1 MGTATHLIHGFWQKQ
16 SGLHLWIEQVDGH
29 KIVTG
34 SGIIPGTFPPVIE
47 DLIMGKRYRHRVDM
61 HLMTPKGRERKLPV
75 PTIACTPEQ
84 AVPVLA
90 AIAAIVDDAKG
101 TDDPAGS
108 PQATPEQRATL
119 APDLLWLAHM
129 YRGLTAFARA
139 GRVTIKLGF
148 FERQWYPTWQL
159 AAGLGERGWL
169 VSMTKAAPGV
179 ITINGGPTIVEDIVD
194 ELLHWIVNSLISAE
208 YHRPRPTPWHDFAAA
223 LVESN
228 PLRRGGATLV
238 SALNKWRDSIA
249 AIDVQLVL
257 MIEEPDPNPDL
268 ESAGGSSPQTIWPV
282 RVQVRSGV
290 DAPMPIHPANFDHAT
305 NRRITALRREAQLI
319 TPYLNPDRPDP
330 DSPLVAALR
339 NADNAGD
346 WDVYLTT
353 DELLSF
359 INDAV
364 PRLRER
370 GIIVMLPRMWR
381 RQAVTAHMHLRDDE
395 EATATPQLGLDHIVA
410 FDWRV
415 SIGDIDLTDKEMSD
429 LVAAKSSLINLRGE
443 WVLADAASIRS
454 ISQYMERLRKSSVGS
469 VMSQLKQAKQRLAAA
484 KTAGGDT
491 AEIERTIEE
500 LTAALDNPSS
510 GEISLKELRELNLTA
525 ETTDPIA
532 VTGHDWQV
540 SLIGGAIRHE
550 LPAPRRIPIPAGVTA
565 SLREYQR
572 RGVDW
577 MHWMARQGLG
587 AVLADDMGLGK
598 TLQLLALEAAER
610 DSSERDS
617 SEREPTAAESVGQ
630 VGKVEPS
637 LVIAPTSVVGNW
649 AREAKK
655 FTPHLKILVHHG
667 TERKKDQ
674 EFLGTVTDYD
684 IVITSYGV
692 ASRDYQL
699 LGRQHWHRVTLDEAQ
714 HIKNSSTKISK
725 AVRSLPADHRM
736 ALTGTPVEN
745 RLLEL
750 RAILDFCNPG
760 ILGSVSFFKHHFSK
774 PIEVTGDEKKQ
785 EQLRNLTAPFILR
798 RLKSDP
804 AIIGDFPE
812 KTETVITVDLTKEQ
826 AALYTA
832 YVNDLTT
839 QLEQAEG
846 IGRRGLV
853 LASLTKIK
861 QICNHP
867 AHFLGDG
874 SPMLRGT
881 HHRSGKVEE
890 LMQIVE
896 NARDHGEKV
905 LIFTQ
910 YKAFGDML
918 TPYLSDYYGQKIPFL
933 HGGVSKSGRDIMVQ
947 QFQAPDGAPAM
958 VLSLKAGG
966 TGLNLTAANIVVHMD
981 RWWNPAVENQAT
993 DRAYR
998 IGQDKNVFVY
1008 KLITAGTVE
1017 ERIHDIISGKSEL
1030 AAAMIAQGEGWLTEL
1045 SDAELATLL
1054 SYREME

>member
-47 DLIMGKRYRHRVDM
+47 DLIVGKRYRHRVDM

-90 AIAAIVDDAKG
+90 AIVDDTKG
-101 TDDPAGS
+101 PDDPASS

-179 ITINGGPTIVEDIVD
+179 ITINGGPTIVEDIAD

-268 ESAGGSSPQTIWPV
+268 ESAGGSNPQPIWPV

-339 NADNAGD
+339 NVDNAGD

-395 EATATPQLGLDHIVA
+395 EATAAPQLGLDHIVA

-429 LVAAKSSLINLRGE
+429 LVAAKSGLINLRGE

-454 ISQYMERLRKSSVGS
+454 ISQYMEQLRKSSTGS
-469 VMSQLKQAKQRLAAA
+469 IMNQLKQAKQRLAAA
-484 KTAGGDT
+484 KTAGDDT

-550 LPAPRRIPIPAGVTA
+550 LPAPRRIPIPANVTA

-577 MHWMARQGLG
+577 MYWMARQGLG

-610 DSSERDS
+610 
-617 SEREPTAAESVGQ
+617 EPTTAESAGQ
-630 VGKVEPS
+630 VGKVGPS

-699 LGRQHWHRVTLDEAQ
+699 LGQQHWHRVTLDEAQ

-874 SPMLRGT
+874 SPMLRGN

>member
-90 AIAAIVDDAKG
+90 AIAAIADDAKDP
-101 TDDPAGS
+101 DDPTGS

-179 ITINGGPTIVEDIVD
+179 ITINGGPTIVEDIAD

-268 ESAGGSSPQTIWPV
+268 EPAGGSSPQPIWPV

-305 NRRITALRREAQLI
+305 NRRITALRRETQLI

-381 RQAVTAHMHLRDDE
+381 RQAVTAHMHLRDE
-395 EATATPQLGLDHIVA
+395 EATAAPQLGLDHIVA

-429 LVAAKSSLINLRGE
+429 LVAAKSGLINLRGE

-454 ISQYMERLRKSSVGS
+454 ISQYMEQLRKSSTGS
-469 VMSQLKQAKQRLAAA
+469 IMNQLKQAKQLLAAA
-484 KTAGGDT
+484 KTAGDDT
-491 AEIERTIEE
+491 AEIEHTIEE

-550 LPAPRRIPIPAGVTA
+550 LPAPRRIPIPANVTA

-577 MHWMARQGLG
+577 MYWMARQGLG

-610 DSSERDS
+610 DSSER
-617 SEREPTAAESVGQ
+617 EPTTAESAGQ
-630 VGKVEPS
+630 VGKVGPS

-699 LGRQHWHRVTLDEAQ
+699 LGQQHWHRVTLDEAQ

-874 SPMLRGT
+874 SPMLRGN

>member
-47 DLIMGKRYRHRVDM
+47 DLIVGKRYRHRVDM

-90 AIAAIVDDAKG
+90 AIAAIVDDTKG
-101 TDDPAGS
+101 PDDPASS
-108 PQATPEQRATL
+108 PQATPEQCATL

-179 ITINGGPTIVEDIVD
+179 ITINGGPTIVEDIAD

-268 ESAGGSSPQTIWPV
+268 ESAGGSSPQPIWPI

-395 EATATPQLGLDHIVA
+395 EATAAPQLGLDHIVA

-429 LVAAKSSLINLRGE
+429 LVAAKSGLINLRGE

-454 ISQYMERLRKSSVGS
+454 ISQYMEQLRKSSTGS
-469 VMSQLKQAKQRLAAA
+469 IMNQLKQAKQRLAAA
-484 KTAGGDT
+484 KTAGDDT

-550 LPAPRRIPIPAGVTA
+550 LPAPRRIPIPANVTA

-577 MHWMARQGLG
+577 MYWMARQGLG

-610 DSSERDS
+610 
-617 SEREPTAAESVGQ
+617 EPTTAESAGQ
-630 VGKVEPS
+630 VGKVGPS

-699 LGRQHWHRVTLDEAQ
+699 LGQQHWHRVTLDEAQ

-874 SPMLRGT
+874 SPMLRGN

>member
-47 DLIMGKRYRHRVDM
+47 DLIVGKRYRHRVDM

-90 AIAAIVDDAKG
+90 TIAAIVDDAKG

-268 ESAGGSSPQTIWPV
+268 ESAGGSNPQPIWPV

-395 EATATPQLGLDHIVA
+395 EATAAPQLGLDHIVA

-415 SIGDIDLTDKEMSD
+415 SIGDRDLTDKEMSD
-429 LVAAKSSLINLRGE
+429 LVAAKSGLINLRGE

-454 ISQYMERLRKSSVGS
+454 ISQYMEQLRKSSTGS
-469 VMSQLKQAKQRLAAA
+469 IMNQLKQAKQRLAAA
-484 KTAGGDT
+484 KTAGDDT

-577 MHWMARQGLG
+577 MYWMARQGLG

-610 DSSERDS
+610 
-617 SEREPTAAESVGQ
+617 EPTTAESVGQ
-630 VGKVEPS
+630 VGKVGPS

-674 EFLGTVTDYD
+674 EFLGIVTDYD

-699 LGRQHWHRVTLDEAQ
+699 LGQQHWHRVTLDEAQ

-874 SPMLRGT
+874 SPMLRGN

>member
-47 DLIMGKRYRHRVDM
+47 DLIVGKRYRHRVDM

-90 AIAAIVDDAKG
+90 TIAAIVDDAKG

-179 ITINGGPTIVEDIVD
+179 ITINGGPTIVEDIAD

-257 MIEEPDPNPDL
+257 MIEEPDPNPDF
-268 ESAGGSSPQTIWPV
+268 EPAGGSNPQPIWPV

-319 TPYLNPDRPDP
+319 TPHLNPDRPDP

-395 EATATPQLGLDHIVA
+395 EATAAPQLGLDHIVA

-429 LVAAKSSLINLRGE
+429 LVAAKSGLINLRGE

-454 ISQYMERLRKSSVGS
+454 ISQYMEQLRKSSTGS
-469 VMSQLKQAKQRLAAA
+469 IMNQLKQAKQRLAAA
-484 KTAGGDT
+484 KTAGDDT

-550 LPAPRRIPIPAGVTA
+550 LPAPRRIPIPANVTA

-577 MHWMARQGLG
+577 MYWMARQGLG

-610 DSSERDS
+610 
-617 SEREPTAAESVGQ
+617 EPTTAESAGQ
-630 VGKVEPS
+630 VGKVGPS

-699 LGRQHWHRVTLDEAQ
+699 LGQQHWHRVTLDEAQ

-760 ILGSVSFFKHHFSK
+760 ILGSVSFFKHQFSK

>member
-90 AIAAIVDDAKG
+90 TIAAIVDDTKG
-101 TDDPAGS
+101 PDNPASS

-179 ITINGGPTIVEDIVD
+179 ITINGGPTIVEDIAD

-268 ESAGGSSPQTIWPV
+268 ESAGGSSPQPIWPV

-319 TPYLNPDRPDP
+319 TPYLNPDWPDP

-339 NADNAGD
+339 NVDNAGD

-395 EATATPQLGLDHIVA
+395 EATAAPQLGLDHIVA

-429 LVAAKSSLINLRGE
+429 LVAAKSGLINLRGE

-454 ISQYMERLRKSSVGS
+454 ISQYMEQLRKSSTGS
-469 VMSQLKQAKQRLAAA
+469 VMNQLKQAKQRLTAA
-484 KTAGGDT
+484 KTAGDDT
-491 AEIERTIEE
+491 AEIEHTIEE

-577 MHWMARQGLG
+577 MYWMARQGLG

-610 DSSERDS
+610 DSSER
-617 SEREPTAAESVGQ
+617 EPTTAESAGQ
-630 VGKVEPS
+630 VVEKVGPS

-699 LGRQHWHRVTLDEAQ
+699 LGQQHWHRVTLDEAQ

-874 SPMLRGT
+874 SPMLRGN

>member
-47 DLIMGKRYRHRVDM
+47 DLIVGKRYRHRVDM

-101 TDDPAGS
+101 PDDPASS
-108 PQATPEQRATL
+108 PQATPEQCATL

-179 ITINGGPTIVEDIVD
+179 ITINGGPTIVEDIAD

-268 ESAGGSSPQTIWPV
+268 ESAGGSNPQPIWPV

-395 EATATPQLGLDHIVA
+395 EATAAPQLGLDHIVA

-429 LVAAKSSLINLRGE
+429 LVAAKSGLINLRGE

-454 ISQYMERLRKSSVGS
+454 ISQYMEQLRKSSTGS
-469 VMSQLKQAKQRLAAA
+469 IMNQLKQAKQRLAAA
-484 KTAGGDT
+484 KTAGDDT

-610 DSSERDS
+610 
-617 SEREPTAAESVGQ
+617 EPTTAESAGQ
-630 VGKVEPS
+630 VGKVGPS

-874 SPMLRGT
+874 SPMLRGN

>member
-101 TDDPAGS
+101 PDDPASS

-268 ESAGGSSPQTIWPV
+268 ESAGGSSPQPIWPI

-339 NADNAGD
+339 NVDNAGD

-395 EATATPQLGLDHIVA
+395 EATAAPQLGLDHIVA

-429 LVAAKSSLINLRGE
+429 LVAAKSGLINLRGE

-454 ISQYMERLRKSSVGS
+454 ISQYMEQLRKSSTGS
-469 VMSQLKQAKQRLAAA
+469 IMNQLKQAKQRLAAA
-484 KTAGGDT
+484 KTAGDDT

-550 LPAPRRIPIPAGVTA
+550 LPAPRRIPIPANVTA

-577 MHWMARQGLG
+577 MYWMARQGLG

-610 DSSERDS
+610 DSSER
-617 SEREPTAAESVGQ
+617 EPTVVESVGQ
-630 VGKVEPS
+630 VGKVGPS

-699 LGRQHWHRVTLDEAQ
+699 LGQQHWHRVTLDEAQ

-874 SPMLRGT
+874 SPMLRGN

>member
-101 TDDPAGS
+101 PDDPASS
-108 PQATPEQRATL
+108 PQATPEQCATL

-179 ITINGGPTIVEDIVD
+179 ITINGGPTIVEDIAD

-268 ESAGGSSPQTIWPV
+268 ESAGGSNPQPIWPV

-395 EATATPQLGLDHIVA
+395 EATAAPQLGLDHIVA

-429 LVAAKSSLINLRGE
+429 LVAAKSGLINLRGE

-454 ISQYMERLRKSSVGS
+454 ISQYMEQLRKSSTGS
-469 VMSQLKQAKQRLAAA
+469 IMNQLKQAKQRLAAA
-484 KTAGGDT
+484 KTAGDDT
-491 AEIERTIEE
+491 AEIEHTIEE

-610 DSSERDS
+610 
-617 SEREPTAAESVGQ
+617 EPTTAESAGQ
-630 VGKVEPS
+630 VGKVGPS

-874 SPMLRGT
+874 SPMLRGN

>member
-47 DLIMGKRYRHRVDM
+47 DLIVGKRYRHRVDM

-129 YRGLTAFARA
+129 YRGLTAFAQA

-268 ESAGGSSPQTIWPV
+268 ESAGGSSPQPIWPI

-319 TPYLNPDRPDP
+319 TPYLNP

-381 RQAVTAHMHLRDDE
+381 RQAVTAHMHLRDE
-395 EATATPQLGLDHIVA
+395 EATAAPQLGLDHIVA

-429 LVAAKSSLINLRGE
+429 LVTAKSGLINLRGE

-454 ISQYMERLRKSSVGS
+454 ISQYMEQLRKSSTGS
-469 VMSQLKQAKQRLAAA
+469 VMNQLKQAKQRLAAA
-484 KTAGGDT
+484 KTAGDDT

-550 LPAPRRIPIPAGVTA
+550 LPAPRRIPIPANVTA

-577 MHWMARQGLG
+577 MYWMARQGLG

-610 DSSERDS
+610 DSSER
-617 SEREPTAAESVGQ
+617 EPTTAESAGQ
-630 VGKVEPS
+630 VGKVGPS

-699 LGRQHWHRVTLDEAQ
+699 LGQQHWHRVTLDEAQ

-874 SPMLRGT
+874 SPMLRGN

>member
-1 MGTATHLIHGFWQKQ
+1 
-16 SGLHLWIEQVDGH
+16 
-29 KIVTG
+29 
-34 SGIIPGTFPPVIE
+34 
-47 DLIMGKRYRHRVDM
+47 M

-90 AIAAIVDDAKG
+90 TIAAIVDDAKG

-179 ITINGGPTIVEDIVD
+179 ITINGGPTIVEDIAD

-257 MIEEPDPNPDL
+257 MIEEPDPNPDF
-268 ESAGGSSPQTIWPV
+268 EPAGGSNPQPIWPV

-319 TPYLNPDRPDP
+319 TPHLNPDRPDP

-395 EATATPQLGLDHIVA
+395 EATAAPQLGLDHIVA

-429 LVAAKSSLINLRGE
+429 LVAAKSGLINLRGE

-454 ISQYMERLRKSSVGS
+454 ISQYMEQLRKSSTGS
-469 VMSQLKQAKQRLAAA
+469 IMNQLKQAKQRLAAA
-484 KTAGGDT
+484 KTAGDDT

-550 LPAPRRIPIPAGVTA
+550 LPAPRRIPIPANVTA

-577 MHWMARQGLG
+577 MYWMARQGLG

-610 DSSERDS
+610 
-617 SEREPTAAESVGQ
+617 EPTTAESAGQ
-630 VGKVEPS
+630 VGKVGPS

-699 LGRQHWHRVTLDEAQ
+699 LGQQHWHRVTLDEAQ

-874 SPMLRGT
+874 SPMLRGN

>member
-47 DLIMGKRYRHRVDM
+47 DLIVGKRYRHRVDM

-90 AIAAIVDDAKG
+90 AIAAIVDDTKG
-101 TDDPAGS
+101 PDDPASS
-108 PQATPEQRATL
+108 PQATPEQCATL

-179 ITINGGPTIVEDIVD
+179 ITINGGPTIVEDIAD

-268 ESAGGSSPQTIWPV
+268 ESAGGSSPQPIWPI

-395 EATATPQLGLDHIVA
+395 EATAAPQLGLDHIVA

-429 LVAAKSSLINLRGE
+429 LVAAKSGLINLRGE

-454 ISQYMERLRKSSVGS
+454 ISQYMEQLRKSSTGS
-469 VMSQLKQAKQRLAAA
+469 IMNQLKQAKQRLAAA
-484 KTAGGDT
+484 KTAGDDT

-577 MHWMARQGLG
+577 MYWMARQGLG

-610 DSSERDS
+610 
-617 SEREPTAAESVGQ
+617 EPTTAESAGQ
-630 VGKVEPS
+630 VGKVGPS

-874 SPMLRGT
+874 SPMLRGN

>member
-90 AIAAIVDDAKG
+90 AIAAIVDDAKDP
-101 TDDPAGS
+101 DDPAGS
-108 PQATPEQRATL
+108 PQATPEQCATL

-129 YRGLTAFARA
+129 YQGLTAFARA

-268 ESAGGSSPQTIWPV
+268 ESAGGSSPQPIWPI

-381 RQAVTAHMHLRDDE
+381 RQAVTAHMHLRDE
-395 EATATPQLGLDHIVA
+395 EATAAPQLGLDHIVA

-429 LVAAKSSLINLRGE
+429 LVAAKSGLINLRGE

-454 ISQYMERLRKSSVGS
+454 ISQYMERLRKSSTGS

-484 KTAGGDT
+484 KTAGDDT
-491 AEIERTIEE
+491 AEIEHTIEE

-525 ETTDPIA
+525 ETTAPIA

-577 MHWMARQGLG
+577 MYWMARQGLG

-610 DSSERDS
+610 DSSER
-617 SEREPTAAESVGQ
+617 EPTAVESAGQ
-630 VGKVEPS
+630 VGKVGPS

-699 LGRQHWHRVTLDEAQ
+699 LGQQHWHRVTLDEAQ

-874 SPMLRGT
+874 SPMLRGN

>member
-29 KIVTG
+29 KIITG

-47 DLIMGKRYRHRVDM
+47 ELIMGKRYRHRVDM

-90 AIAAIVDDAKG
+90 AIAAIVDDTKG
-101 TDDPAGS
+101 PDDLAGS

-268 ESAGGSSPQTIWPV
+268 ESAGGSNPQPIWPV

-305 NRRITALRREAQLI
+305 NRRITALRREVQLI

-339 NADNAGD
+339 NVDNAGD

-381 RQAVTAHMHLRDDE
+381 RQAVTAHMHLRDE
-395 EATATPQLGLDHIVA
+395 EATAAPQLGLDHIVA

-429 LVAAKSSLINLRGE
+429 LVAAKSGLINLRGE

-454 ISQYMERLRKSSVGS
+454 ISQYMEQLRKSSTGS
-469 VMSQLKQAKQRLAAA
+469 IMNQLKQAKQRLAAA
-484 KTAGGDT
+484 KTAGDDT

-500 LTAALDNPSS
+500 LTAAIDNPSS

-577 MHWMARQGLG
+577 MYWMARQGLG

-610 DSSERDS
+610 DSSER
-617 SEREPTAAESVGQ
+617 EPTTAESAGQ
-630 VGKVEPS
+630 VGKVGPS

-699 LGRQHWHRVTLDEAQ
+699 LGQQHWHRVTLDEAQ

-874 SPMLRGT
+874 SPMLRGN

>member
-47 DLIMGKRYRHRVDM
+47 DLIVGKRYRHRVDM

-90 AIAAIVDDAKG
+90 AIAAIVDDTKG
-101 TDDPAGS
+101 PDDPASS
-108 PQATPEQRATL
+108 PQATPEQCATL

-179 ITINGGPTIVEDIVD
+179 ITINGGPTIVEDIAD

-268 ESAGGSSPQTIWPV
+268 ESAGGSSPQPIWPI

-395 EATATPQLGLDHIVA
+395 EATAAPQLGLDHIVA

-429 LVAAKSSLINLRGE
+429 LVAAKSGLINLRGE

-454 ISQYMERLRKSSVGS
+454 ISQYMEQLRKSSTGS
-469 VMSQLKQAKQRLAAA
+469 IMNQLKQAKQRLAAA
-484 KTAGGDT
+484 KTAGDDT

-577 MHWMARQGLG
+577 MYWMARQGLG

-610 DSSERDS
+610 
-617 SEREPTAAESVGQ
+617 EPTTAESAGQ
-630 VGKVEPS
+630 VGKVGPS

-874 SPMLRGT
+874 SPMLRGN

-918 TPYLSDYYGQKIPFL
+918 TPYLSDYYGQRIPFL

>member
-47 DLIMGKRYRHRVDM
+47 DLIVGKRYRHRVDM

-90 AIAAIVDDAKG
+90 TIAAIVDDAKG

-179 ITINGGPTIVEDIVD
+179 ITINGGPTIVEDIAD

-257 MIEEPDPNPDL
+257 MIEEPDPNPDF
-268 ESAGGSSPQTIWPV
+268 EPAGGSNPQPIWPV

-319 TPYLNPDRPDP
+319 TPHLNPDRPDP

-395 EATATPQLGLDHIVA
+395 EATAAPQLGLDHIVA

-429 LVAAKSSLINLRGE
+429 LVAAKSGLINLRGE

-454 ISQYMERLRKSSVGS
+454 ISQYMEQLRKSSTGS
-469 VMSQLKQAKQRLAAA
+469 IMNQLKQAKQRLAAA
-484 KTAGGDT
+484 KTAGDDT

-550 LPAPRRIPIPAGVTA
+550 LPAPRRIPIPANVTA

-577 MHWMARQGLG
+577 MYWMARQGLG

-610 DSSERDS
+610 
-617 SEREPTAAESVGQ
+617 EPTTAESAGQ
-630 VGKVEPS
+630 VGKVGPS

-699 LGRQHWHRVTLDEAQ
+699 LGQQHWHRVTLDEAQ

-947 QFQAPDGAPAM
+947 QFQAPDGAQAM

>member
-90 AIAAIVDDAKG
+90 TIAAIVDDTKG
-101 TDDPAGS
+101 PDNPASS

-179 ITINGGPTIVEDIVD
+179 ITINGGPTIVEDIAD

-268 ESAGGSSPQTIWPV
+268 ESAGGSSPQPIWPV

-319 TPYLNPDRPDP
+319 TPYLNPDWPDP

-339 NADNAGD
+339 NVDNAGD

-395 EATATPQLGLDHIVA
+395 EATAAPQLGLDHIVA

-429 LVAAKSSLINLRGE
+429 LVAAKSGLINLRGE

-454 ISQYMERLRKSSVGS
+454 ISQYMEQLRKSSTGS
-469 VMSQLKQAKQRLAAA
+469 VMNQLKQAKQRLAAA
-484 KTAGGDT
+484 KTAGDDT
-491 AEIERTIEE
+491 AEIEHTIEE

-577 MHWMARQGLG
+577 MYWMARQGLG

-610 DSSERDS
+610 DSSER
-617 SEREPTAAESVGQ
+617 EPTTAESAGQ
-630 VGKVEPS
+630 VVEKVGPS

-699 LGRQHWHRVTLDEAQ
+699 LGQQHWHRVTLDEAQ

-874 SPMLRGT
+874 SPMLRGN

>member
-34 SGIIPGTFPPVIE
+34 SGIILGTFPPVIE

-90 AIAAIVDDAKG
+90 AIAAIVDDAKDP
-101 TDDPAGS
+101 DDPASS
-108 PQATPEQRATL
+108 PQATPEQCATL

-179 ITINGGPTIVEDIVD
+179 ITINGGPTIVEDIAD

-268 ESAGGSSPQTIWPV
+268 EPAGGSSPQPIWPV

-381 RQAVTAHMHLRDDE
+381 RQAVTAHMHLRDE
-395 EATATPQLGLDHIVA
+395 EATAAPQLGLDHIVA

-429 LVAAKSSLINLRGE
+429 LVAAKSGLINLRGE

-454 ISQYMERLRKSSVGS
+454 ISQYMEQLRKSSTGS
-469 VMSQLKQAKQRLAAA
+469 VMNQLKQAKQRLAAA
-484 KTAGGDT
+484 KTAGDDT
-491 AEIERTIEE
+491 AEIEHTIEE

-550 LPAPRRIPIPAGVTA
+550 LPAPRRIPIPANVTA

-577 MHWMARQGLG
+577 MYWMARQGLG

-610 DSSERDS
+610 DSSER
-617 SEREPTAAESVGQ
+617 EPTAVESAGQ
-630 VGKVEPS
+630 VGKVGPS

-699 LGRQHWHRVTLDEAQ
+699 LGQQHWHRVTLDEAQ

-874 SPMLRGT
+874 SPMLRGN

-910 YKAFGDML
+910 YKTFGDML

-1017 ERIHDIISGKSEL
+1017 GRIHDIISGKSEL

>member
-29 KIVTG
+29 KIITG

-47 DLIMGKRYRHRVDM
+47 ELIMGKRYRHRVDM

-90 AIAAIVDDAKG
+90 AIAAIVDDTKG
-101 TDDPAGS
+101 PDDLAGS

-268 ESAGGSSPQTIWPV
+268 ESAGGSNPQPIWPV

-305 NRRITALRREAQLI
+305 NRRITALRREVQLI

-339 NADNAGD
+339 NVDNAGD

-381 RQAVTAHMHLRDDE
+381 RQAVTAHMHLRDE
-395 EATATPQLGLDHIVA
+395 EATAAPQLGLDHIVA

-429 LVAAKSSLINLRGE
+429 LVAAKSGLINLRGE

-454 ISQYMERLRKSSVGS
+454 ISQYMEQLRKSSTGS
-469 VMSQLKQAKQRLAAA
+469 IMNQLKQAKQRLAAA
-484 KTAGGDT
+484 KTAGDDT

-577 MHWMARQGLG
+577 MYWMARQGLG

-610 DSSERDS
+610 DSSEC
-617 SEREPTAAESVGQ
+617 EPTAVESVGQ
-630 VGKVEPS
+630 VGKVGPS

-699 LGRQHWHRVTLDEAQ
+699 LGQQHWHRVTLDEAQ

-874 SPMLRGT
+874 SPMLRGN

>member
-29 KIVTG
+29 KIITG

-47 DLIMGKRYRHRVDM
+47 ELIMGKRYRHRVDM

-90 AIAAIVDDAKG
+90 AIAAIVDDTKG
-101 TDDPAGS
+101 PDDLAGS

-119 APDLLWLAHM
+119 APDLLWLALM

-268 ESAGGSSPQTIWPV
+268 ESAGGSNPQPIWPV

-305 NRRITALRREAQLI
+305 NRRITALRREVQLI

-339 NADNAGD
+339 NVDNAGD

-381 RQAVTAHMHLRDDE
+381 RQAVTAHMHLRDE
-395 EATATPQLGLDHIVA
+395 EATAAPQLGLDHIVA

-429 LVAAKSSLINLRGE
+429 LVAAKSGLINLRGE

-454 ISQYMERLRKSSVGS
+454 ISQYMEQLRKSSTGS
-469 VMSQLKQAKQRLAAA
+469 IMNQLKQAKQRLAAA
-484 KTAGGDT
+484 KTAGDDT

-577 MHWMARQGLG
+577 MYWMARQGLG

-610 DSSERDS
+610 DSSEC
-617 SEREPTAAESVGQ
+617 EPTAVESVGQ
-630 VGKVEPS
+630 VGKVGPS

-699 LGRQHWHRVTLDEAQ
+699 LGQQHWHRVTLDEAQ

-874 SPMLRGT
+874 SPMLRGN

>member
-90 AIAAIVDDAKG
+90 AIAAIVDDAKDP
-101 TDDPAGS
+101 DDPAGS
-108 PQATPEQRATL
+108 LQATPEQRATL

-268 ESAGGSSPQTIWPV
+268 EPAGGSSPQPIWPV

-305 NRRITALRREAQLI
+305 NRRITALRRETQLI

-381 RQAVTAHMHLRDDE
+381 RQAVTAHMHLRDE
-395 EATATPQLGLDHIVA
+395 EATAAPQLGLDHIVA

-429 LVAAKSSLINLRGE
+429 LVAAKSGLINLRGE

-484 KTAGGDT
+484 KAAGDDT
-491 AEIERTIEE
+491 IEIEHTIDE

-577 MHWMARQGLG
+577 MYWMARQGLG

-610 DSSERDS
+610 DN
-617 SEREPTAAESVGQ
+617 SEREPTAVESVGQ
-630 VGKVEPS
+630 VGKVGPS

-699 LGRQHWHRVTLDEAQ
+699 LGQQHWHRVTLDEAQ

-874 SPMLRGT
+874 SPMLRGN

>member
-1 MGTATHLIHGFWQKQ
+1 
-16 SGLHLWIEQVDGH
+16 
-29 KIVTG
+29 
-34 SGIIPGTFPPVIE
+34 
-47 DLIMGKRYRHRVDM
+47 
-61 HLMTPKGRERKLPV
+61 
-75 PTIACTPEQ
+75 
-84 AVPVLA
+84 
-90 AIAAIVDDAKG
+90 
-101 TDDPAGS
+101 
-108 PQATPEQRATL
+108 
-119 APDLLWLAHM
+119 
-129 YRGLTAFARA
+129 
-139 GRVTIKLGF
+139 
-148 FERQWYPTWQL
+148 
-159 AAGLGERGWL
+159 
-169 VSMTKAAPGV
+169 
-179 ITINGGPTIVEDIVD
+179 
-194 ELLHWIVNSLISAE
+194 
-208 YHRPRPTPWHDFAAA
+208 
-223 LVESN
+223 
-228 PLRRGGATLV
+228 
-238 SALNKWRDSIA
+238 
-249 AIDVQLVL
+249 
-257 MIEEPDPNPDL
+257 
-268 ESAGGSSPQTIWPV
+268 
-282 RVQVRSGV
+282 
-290 DAPMPIHPANFDHAT
+290 
-305 NRRITALRREAQLI
+305 
-319 TPYLNPDRPDP
+319 
-330 DSPLVAALR
+330 
-339 NADNAGD
+339 
-346 WDVYLTT
+346 
-353 DELLSF
+353 
-359 INDAV
+359 
-364 PRLRER
+364 
-370 GIIVMLPRMWR
+370 
-381 RQAVTAHMHLRDDE
+381 
-395 EATATPQLGLDHIVA
+395 
-410 FDWRV
+410 
-415 SIGDIDLTDKEMSD
+415 
-429 LVAAKSSLINLRGE
+429 
-443 WVLADAASIRS
+443 
-454 ISQYMERLRKSSVGS
+454 
-469 VMSQLKQAKQRLAAA
+469 
-484 KTAGGDT
+484 
-491 AEIERTIEE
+491 
-500 LTAALDNPSS
+500 
-510 GEISLKELRELNLTA
+510 
-525 ETTDPIA
+525 
-532 VTGHDWQV
+532 
-540 SLIGGAIRHE
+540 
-550 LPAPRRIPIPAGVTA
+550 
-565 SLREYQR
+565 
-572 RGVDW
+572 
-577 MHWMARQGLG
+577 
-587 AVLADDMGLGK
+587 MGLGK

-699 LGRQHWHRVTLDEAQ
+699 LGQQHWHRVTLDEAQ

-874 SPMLRGT
+874 SPMLRGN

>member
-47 DLIMGKRYRHRVDM
+47 DLIVGKRYRHRVDM

-179 ITINGGPTIVEDIVD
+179 ITINGGPTIVEDIAD

-257 MIEEPDPNPDL
+257 MIEEPDPNPDF
-268 ESAGGSSPQTIWPV
+268 EPAGGSNPQPIWPV

-319 TPYLNPDRPDP
+319 TPHLNPDRPDP

-395 EATATPQLGLDHIVA
+395 EATAAPQLGLDHIVA

-429 LVAAKSSLINLRGE
+429 LVAAKSGLINLRGE

-454 ISQYMERLRKSSVGS
+454 ISQYMEQLRKSSTGS
-469 VMSQLKQAKQRLAAA
+469 IMNQLKQAKQRLAAA
-484 KTAGGDT
+484 KTAGDDT

-550 LPAPRRIPIPAGVTA
+550 LPAPRRIPIPANVTA

-577 MHWMARQGLG
+577 MYWMARQGLG

-610 DSSERDS
+610 
-617 SEREPTAAESVGQ
+617 EPTTAESAGQ
-630 VGKVEPS
+630 VGKVGPS

-699 LGRQHWHRVTLDEAQ
+699 LGQQHWHRVTLDEAQ

-874 SPMLRGT
+874 SPMLRGN

>member
-101 TDDPAGS
+101 PDDPASS
-108 PQATPEQRATL
+108 PQATPEQCATL
-119 APDLLWLAHM
+119 APDLLWLAHI

-179 ITINGGPTIVEDIVD
+179 ITINGGPTIVEDIAD

-268 ESAGGSSPQTIWPV
+268 ESAGGSSPQPIWPI

-305 NRRITALRREAQLI
+305 NRRITALRREVQLI

-339 NADNAGD
+339 NVDNAGD

-395 EATATPQLGLDHIVA
+395 EATAAPQLGLDHIVA

-429 LVAAKSSLINLRGE
+429 LVAAKSGLINLRGE

-454 ISQYMERLRKSSVGS
+454 ISQYMEQLRKSSTGS
-469 VMSQLKQAKQRLAAA
+469 IMNQLKQAKQRLAAA
-484 KTAGGDT
+484 KTAGDDT

-550 LPAPRRIPIPAGVTA
+550 LPAPRRIPIPANVTA

-577 MHWMARQGLG
+577 MYWMARQGLG

-610 DSSERDS
+610 
-617 SEREPTAAESVGQ
+617 EPTTAESAGQ
-630 VGKVEPS
+630 VGKVGPS

-699 LGRQHWHRVTLDEAQ
+699 LGQQHWHRVTLDEAQ

-874 SPMLRGT
+874 SPMLRGN

>member
-47 DLIMGKRYRHRVDM
+47 ELIMGKRYRHRVDM

-90 AIAAIVDDAKG
+90 AIAAIVDDAKDP
-101 TDDPAGS
+101 DDPAGS
-108 PQATPEQRATL
+108 PQATPEQCATL

-179 ITINGGPTIVEDIVD
+179 ITINGGPTIVEDIAD

-268 ESAGGSSPQTIWPV
+268 ESAGGSSPQPIWPI

-339 NADNAGD
+339 NVDNAGD

-381 RQAVTAHMHLRDDE
+381 RQAVTAHMHLRDE
-395 EATATPQLGLDHIVA
+395 EATAAPQLGLDHIVA

-429 LVAAKSSLINLRGE
+429 LVAAKSGLINLRGE

-454 ISQYMERLRKSSVGS
+454 ISQYMEQLRKSSTGS
-469 VMSQLKQAKQRLAAA
+469 IMNQLKQAKQRLAAA
-484 KTAGGDT
+484 KTAGDDT

-577 MHWMARQGLG
+577 MYWMARQGLG

-610 DSSERDS
+610 DSSER
-617 SEREPTAAESVGQ
+617 EPTTAESAGQ
-630 VGKVEPS
+630 VGKVGPS

-699 LGRQHWHRVTLDEAQ
+699 LGQQHWHRVTLDEAQ

-874 SPMLRGT
+874 SPMLRGN

>member
-47 DLIMGKRYRHRVDM
+47 DLIVGKRYRHRVDM

-101 TDDPAGS
+101 PDDPASS
-108 PQATPEQRATL
+108 PQATPEQCATL

-179 ITINGGPTIVEDIVD
+179 ITINGGPTIVEDIAD

-268 ESAGGSSPQTIWPV
+268 ESAGGSSPQPIWPI

-290 DAPMPIHPANFDHAT
+290 DAPMPIHPANFDHTT

-395 EATATPQLGLDHIVA
+395 EATAAPQLGLDHIVA

-429 LVAAKSSLINLRGE
+429 LVAAKSGLINLRGE

-454 ISQYMERLRKSSVGS
+454 ISQYMEQLRKSSTGS
-469 VMSQLKQAKQRLAAA
+469 IMNQLKQAKQRLAAA
-484 KTAGGDT
+484 KTAGDDT

-550 LPAPRRIPIPAGVTA
+550 LPAPRRIPIPANVTA

-577 MHWMARQGLG
+577 MYWMARQGLG

-610 DSSERDS
+610 
-617 SEREPTAAESVGQ
+617 EPTTAESAGQ
-630 VGKVEPS
+630 VGKVGPS

-699 LGRQHWHRVTLDEAQ
+699 LGQQHWHRVTLDEAQ

-874 SPMLRGT
+874 SPMLRGN

>member
-47 DLIMGKRYRHRVDM
+47 DLIVGKRYRHRVDM

-268 ESAGGSSPQTIWPV
+268 ESAGGSSPQPIWPV

-381 RQAVTAHMHLRDDE
+381 RQAVTAHMHLRDE
-395 EATATPQLGLDHIVA
+395 EATAAPQLGLDHIVA

-429 LVAAKSSLINLRGE
+429 LVAAKSGLINLRGE

-454 ISQYMERLRKSSVGS
+454 ISQYMEQLRKSSTGS
-469 VMSQLKQAKQRLAAA
+469 IMNQLKQAKQRLAAA
-484 KTAGGDT
+484 KTAGDDT
-491 AEIERTIEE
+491 TEIERIIEE

-577 MHWMARQGLG
+577 MYWMARQGLG

-610 DSSERDS
+610 DSSER
-617 SEREPTAAESVGQ
+617 EPTAVESVRQ
-630 VGKVEPS
+630 VGKVGPS

-655 FTPHLKILVHHG
+655 FTPHLNILVHHG

-699 LGRQHWHRVTLDEAQ
+699 LGQQHWHRVTLDEAQ

-853 LASLTKIK
+853 LASLIKIK

-874 SPMLRGT
+874 SPMLRGN

>member
-90 AIAAIVDDAKG
+90 AIAAIVDNAKG

-268 ESAGGSSPQTIWPV
+268 ESAGGSSPQPIWPI

-305 NRRITALRREAQLI
+305 NRRITALRREVQLI

-339 NADNAGD
+339 NVDNAGD

-381 RQAVTAHMHLRDDE
+381 RQAVTAHMHLRDE
-395 EATATPQLGLDHIVA
+395 EATAAPQLGLDHIVA

-429 LVAAKSSLINLRGE
+429 LVAAKSGLINLRGE

-454 ISQYMERLRKSSVGS
+454 ISQYMEQLRKSSTGS
-469 VMSQLKQAKQRLAAA
+469 IMNQLKQAKQRLAAA
-484 KTAGGDT
+484 KTAGDDT

-577 MHWMARQGLG
+577 MYWMARQGLG

-610 DSSERDS
+610 DSSER
-617 SEREPTAAESVGQ
+617 EPTAVKSVGQ
-630 VGKVEPS
+630 VGKVGPS

-674 EFLGTVTDYD
+674 EFLGIVTDYD

-699 LGRQHWHRVTLDEAQ
+699 LGQQHWHRVTLDEAQ

-874 SPMLRGT
+874 SPMLRGN

>member
-47 DLIMGKRYRHRVDM
+47 DLIVGKRYRHRVDM

-90 AIAAIVDDAKG
+90 TIAAIVDDAKG

-257 MIEEPDPNPDL
+257 MIEEPDPNPDF
-268 ESAGGSSPQTIWPV
+268 EPAGGSNPQPIWPV

-319 TPYLNPDRPDP
+319 TPHLNPDRPDP

-395 EATATPQLGLDHIVA
+395 EATAAPQLGLDHIVA

-429 LVAAKSSLINLRGE
+429 LVAAKSGLINLRGE

-454 ISQYMERLRKSSVGS
+454 ISQYMEQLRKSSTGS
-469 VMSQLKQAKQRLAAA
+469 IMNQLKQAKQRLAAA
-484 KTAGGDT
+484 KTAGDDT

-550 LPAPRRIPIPAGVTA
+550 LPAPRRIPIPANVTA

-577 MHWMARQGLG
+577 MYWMARQGLG

-610 DSSERDS
+610 
-617 SEREPTAAESVGQ
+617 EPTTAESAGQ
-630 VGKVEPS
+630 VGKVGPS

-699 LGRQHWHRVTLDEAQ
+699 LGQQHWHRVTLDEAQ

-874 SPMLRGT
+874 SPMLRGN

>member
-47 DLIMGKRYRHRVDM
+47 ELIMGKRYRHRVDM

-90 AIAAIVDDAKG
+90 AIAAIVDDAKDP
-101 TDDPAGS
+101 DDPASS

-129 YRGLTAFARA
+129 YQGLTAFARA

-179 ITINGGPTIVEDIVD
+179 ITINGGPTIVEDIAD

-268 ESAGGSSPQTIWPV
+268 ESAGGSNPQPIWPI

-319 TPYLNPDRPDP
+319 TPYLNPDLPDP

-395 EATATPQLGLDHIVA
+395 EATAAPQLGLDHIVA

-429 LVAAKSSLINLRGE
+429 LVAAKSGLINLRGE

-454 ISQYMERLRKSSVGS
+454 ISQYMEQLRKSSTGS
-469 VMSQLKQAKQRLAAA
+469 IMNQLKQAKQRLAAA
-484 KTAGGDT
+484 KTAGDDT
-491 AEIERTIEE
+491 AEIEHTIEE

-550 LPAPRRIPIPAGVTA
+550 LPAPRRIPIPANVTA

-577 MHWMARQGLG
+577 MYWMARQGLG

-610 DSSERDS
+610 
-617 SEREPTAAESVGQ
+617 EPTTAESAGQ
-630 VGKVEPS
+630 VGKVGPS

-699 LGRQHWHRVTLDEAQ
+699 LGQQHWHRVTLDEAQ

-874 SPMLRGT
+874 SPMLRGN

>member
-47 DLIMGKRYRHRVDM
+47 ELIMGKRYRHRVDM

-90 AIAAIVDDAKG
+90 AIAAIVDDAKDP
-101 TDDPAGS
+101 DDPAGS

-268 ESAGGSSPQTIWPV
+268 ESAGGSNPQPIWPI

-395 EATATPQLGLDHIVA
+395 EATAAPQLGLDHIVA

-429 LVAAKSSLINLRGE
+429 LVAAKSGLINLRGE

-454 ISQYMERLRKSSVGS
+454 ISQYMEQLRKSSTGS
-469 VMSQLKQAKQRLAAA
+469 IMNQLKQAKQRLAAA
-484 KTAGGDT
+484 KTAGDDT
-491 AEIERTIEE
+491 AEIEHTIEE

-550 LPAPRRIPIPAGVTA
+550 LPAPRRIPIPANVTA

-577 MHWMARQGLG
+577 MYWMARQGLG

-610 DSSERDS
+610 
-617 SEREPTAAESVGQ
+617 EPTTAESAGQ
-630 VGKVEPS
+630 VGKVGPS

-699 LGRQHWHRVTLDEAQ
+699 LGQQHWHRVTLDEAQ

-874 SPMLRGT
+874 SPMLRGN

>member
-90 AIAAIVDDAKG
+90 AIAAIADDAKDP
-101 TDDPAGS
+101 DDPTGS

-179 ITINGGPTIVEDIVD
+179 ITINGGPTIVEDIAD

-268 ESAGGSSPQTIWPV
+268 EPAGGSSPQPIWPV

-305 NRRITALRREAQLI
+305 NRRITALRRETQLI

-381 RQAVTAHMHLRDDE
+381 RQAVTAHMHLRDE
-395 EATATPQLGLDHIVA
+395 EATAAPQLGLDHIVA

-429 LVAAKSSLINLRGE
+429 LVAAKSGLINLRGE

-484 KTAGGDT
+484 KAAGDDT
-491 AEIERTIEE
+491 IEIEHTIDE

-577 MHWMARQGLG
+577 MYWMARQGLG

-610 DSSERDS
+610 DN
-617 SEREPTAAESVGQ
+617 SEREPTAVESVGQ
-630 VGKVEPS
+630 VGKVGPS

-699 LGRQHWHRVTLDEAQ
+699 LGQQHWHRVTLDEAQ

-874 SPMLRGT
+874 SPMLRGN